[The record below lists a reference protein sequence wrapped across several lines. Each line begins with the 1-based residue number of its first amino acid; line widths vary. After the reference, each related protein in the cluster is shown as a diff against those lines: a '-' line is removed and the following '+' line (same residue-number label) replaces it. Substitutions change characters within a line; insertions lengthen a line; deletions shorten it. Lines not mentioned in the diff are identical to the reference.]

1 MRLKTALTQWG
12 LQGLGLVFYRISSL
26 WHKPPRS
33 QSPASVNGLA
43 SVLPLGF
50 LYLGVRIVSNRDR
63 TLGGA
68 WKRGKSPQLGFG
80 NSLLRGGSWRLSPAC
95 LTIRARAE
103 THRLRVLQ
111 RHLLGQELHWGTEGR
126 WELGQLRWFP
136 RRQQLQQGQG
146 DRPNALVTN
155 RVSKRASV
163 CVALSCYCPKE
174 YIIFK
179 IKRFFNIDEIV
190 WQLHFPYPIPT
201 TGRIKVFENVSV
213 YLIFPKYKKEVSE
226 REELCDSELRM
237 TRVDCGYNVKVFID
251 TPQEN
256 NCVKFLPEI
265 ISVC

>member
-1 MRLKTALTQWG
+1 MALCQKKSAPKKQLLPNGDCKVLDWSFTELAACDTSIPGANHQPVWTDWPQFYLSGFSIWG
-12 LQGLGLVFYRISSL
+12 LELSQTTTGLWAGLEN
-26 WHKPPRS
+26 
-33 QSPASVNGLA
+33 A
-43 SVLPLGF
+43 
-50 LYLGVRIVSNRDR
+50 
-63 TLGGA
+63 
-68 WKRGKSPQLGFG
+68 GKALSWVFG
-80 NSLLRGGSWRLSPAC
+80 NRLLRGGSWRLSPAC

-103 THRLRVLQ
+103 KHRLRFLQ

-146 DRPNALVTN
+146 DRLNALVTN
-155 RVSKRASV
+155 QISIRTSV
-163 CVALSCYCPKE
+163 YVALSYYCSKE

-226 REELCDSELRM
+226 REELCDSEHRM
-237 TRVDCGYNVKVFID
+237 TESTVDIKSKY
-251 TPQEN
+251 
-256 NCVKFLPEI
+256 L
-265 ISVC
+265 